1 MPSKTS
7 SVRPGRFVFTL
18 RQFTALVM
26 AGACVSAMAQIVAH
40 PQAAPSQQPEVG
52 KSPTGIYVVQITAP
66 SAAGASHNRYSRFD
80 VDPKGVILNN
90 NTTFSEATLGLMT
103 AGNQNLAGR
112 PARVILN
119 EVSSASPTVL
129 RGTVEVA
136 GSPAQVVIA
145 NPSGISCQ
153 GCGFVNASRAT
164 LFTGP
169 SLVQQ
174 VPSTSASAGHAADPV
189 KPAPGPQVVDVSA
202 LGGMYANSI
211 RLVTPD
217 ATIARTVNAWV
228 R

>member
-7 SVRPGRFVFTL
+7 SVRSGRFVFIL

-26 AGACVSAMAQIVAH
+26 TGACVSTMAQIVAH
-40 PQAAPSQQPEVG
+40 PQAAPSQRPEVG

-66 SAAGASHNRYSRFD
+66 SAAGVSHNRYTRFD

-112 PARVILN
+112 PASVILN
-119 EVSSASPTVL
+119 EVTSASPTVL
-129 RGTVEVA
+129 RGIVEVA
-136 GSPAQVVIA
+136 GTPAQVVIA
-145 NPSGISCQ
+145 NPTGISCQ

-174 VPSTSASAGHAADPV
+174 VPSTSPAAGQAADPV
-189 KPAPGPQVVDVSA
+189 KPAPGPRVIDASA

-217 ATIARTVNAWV
+217 ATIARALSAWA